1 MSENNSIRIAYIG
14 GGSHNFGWQF
24 ISALS
29 AEELEGIV
37 MLYDT
42 DKQSALENEVI
53 GNKMREQ
60 EGNKSDIVYIT
71 AETLDDALTDADF
84 VIISI
89 AEGTLDEKINDIYL
103 PEKFGIVQSTAENAG
118 PGAIIRALRTIP
130 AMMKIGEAIK
140 KKCPNAWVI
149 NLSNPMNISLMT
161 LYDVFP
167 EIKAFGST
175 NEPFASAELVADF
188 VSKDSNLPRVHRKEI
203 KTNLVGINGFS
214 FFTEMSYDGLDI
226 TEIYR
231 KFNKNFSEMGYER
244 HTNEF
249 KNNPFAS
256 GNLVKFDMFMRY
268 NAVSAA
274 DDRHVAE
281 CCPPW
286 YLSTQKNAAAWK
298 IGMLNSN
305 YMKRRRLE
313 LADAAKKL
321 MNGETEL
328 KIGYSGTDIVNII
341 KALIGK
347 KNLITNVDTINK
359 GQATNLPMGAIVQ
372 TNALFA
378 KNSVKPVLSG
388 DLPEELSVMA
398 QRQILNQKIVMKSAK
413 EKDLDI
419 AFNAFLNEPL
429 MTLPVDSATELY
441 KEMLSGI
448 RSHLIYYC
456 N

>member
-14 GGSHNFGWQF
+14 GGSHTFGWQF

-71 AETLDDALTDADF
+71 AETLDDALVDADF

-130 AMMKIGEAIK
+130 AMMKIGESIK

-161 LYDVFP
+161 LFDVFP

-203 KTNLVGINGFS
+203 KTNLVGINGFL

-286 YLSTQKNAAAWK
+286 YLSTQKNAASWK

-328 KIGYSGTDIVNII
+328 KIGYGGTDIVNII

-429 MTLPVDSATELY
+429 MTLPIDSATELY